1 MDTDTVFFPNLSL
14 KPTYGELNEFYDKYH
29 DRVRRHGLVQ
39 LERDALYVD
48 LKVVLD
54 QKDKLAS
61 MIADAKGQILDM
73 FDMKEF
79 NKNAVKEIATL
90 LGMKLT
96 KTVNIRCEPIF
107 VGTAEIDIDSDGE
120 DVDWEDVLEFSCEHN
135 GEVDV
140 DLTLD
145 DVSIEVEDE

>member
-1 MDTDTVFFPNLSL
+1 
-14 KPTYGELNEFYDKYH
+14 
-29 DRVRRHGLVQ
+29 
-39 LERDALYVD
+39 
-48 LKVVLD
+48 
-54 QKDKLAS
+54 
-61 MIADAKGQILDM
+61 MIHNAKGQILDM
-73 FDMKEF
+73 FDMGAF
-79 NKNAVKEIATL
+79 NKAGVKEIARMID
-90 LGMKLT
+90 MKLT

-120 DVDWEDVLEFSCEHN
+120 DVDWEDVLDFSCEHN

>member
-1 MDTDTVFFPNLSL
+1 MDTELLP
-14 KPTYGELNEFYDKYH
+14 KPIHATYSELNEFYDKNYN
-29 DRVRRHGLVQ
+29 RVNLVQ
-39 LERDALYVD
+39 LERDALYAD
-48 LKVVLD
+48 LKIVLD
-54 QKDKLAS
+54 QKDALEL
-61 MIADAKGQILDM
+61 MIHNAKGQILDM
-73 FDMKEF
+73 FDMRAF
-79 NKNAVKEIATL
+79 NKAGVKEIARMID
-90 LGMKLT
+90 MKLT

>member
-1 MDTDTVFFPNLSL
+1 MGTELLPEPIHATW
-14 KPTYGELNEFYDKYH
+14 GELNDFYQKNYN
-29 DRVRRHGLVQ
+29 RVNLVQ
-39 LERDALYVD
+39 LERDALYAD

-54 QKDKLAS
+54 QKDELAL
-61 MIADAKGQILDM
+61 MIHNAKGQILDM
-73 FDMKEF
+73 FDMRAF
-79 NKNAVKEIATL
+79 NKAGVKEIARMID
-90 LGMKLT
+90 MKLT

-120 DVDWEDVLEFSCEHN
+120 DVDWEDVLDFSCEHN

>member
-1 MDTDTVFFPNLSL
+1 M
-14 KPTYGELNEFYDKYH
+14 TYLNSYTETL
-29 DRVRRHGLVQ
+29 R
-39 LERDALYVD
+39 LERDALYAD

-54 QKDKLAS
+54 QKDELAL
-61 MIADAKGQILDM
+61 MIHNAKGQILDM
-73 FDMKEF
+73 FDMEEF
-79 NKNAVKEIATL
+79 NKAGVKEIARMI
-90 LGMKLT
+90 GMKLT

-120 DVDWEDVLEFSCEHN
+120 DVDWEDVLDFSCEHN

>member
-14 KPTYGELNEFYDKYH
+14 KPTWGELNEFYDKYH
-29 DRVRRHGLVQ
+29 NRVSLVQ
-39 LERDALYVD
+39 LERDALYAD
-48 LKVVLD
+48 LKGVLD
-54 QKDKLAS
+54 QKDELAL
-61 MIADAKGQILDM
+61 MIENAKGQIIDM
-73 FDMKEF
+73 FDMEEF
-79 NKNAVKEIATL
+79 NKQGVKEIARM

-96 KTVNIRCEPIF
+96 KTVNIRCEPVF

-120 DVDWEDVLEFSCEHN
+120 DVDWEELLNFSCEHDGN
-135 GEVDV
+135 VDV

>member
-1 MDTDTVFFPNLSL
+1 M
-14 KPTYGELNEFYDKYH
+14 TYLNSYTEPII
-29 DRVRRHGLVQ
+29 
-39 LERDALYVD
+39 LERDALYDD
-48 LKVVLD
+48 LKIVLD
-54 QKDKLAS
+54 QKDELS
-61 MIADAKGQILDM
+61 LMIENAKRQVLDM
-73 FDMKEF
+73 FDMRDF
-79 NKNAVKEIATL
+79 NKDAVKEIARM

-107 VGTAEIDIDSDGE
+107 IGTAEIDIDSDGE
-120 DVDWEDVLEFSCEHN
+120 DVDWEDVLRFYCEHN

>member
-1 MDTDTVFFPNLSL
+1 M
-14 KPTYGELNEFYDKYH
+14 TYINSYTETL
-29 DRVRRHGLVQ
+29 RS
-39 LERDALYVD
+39 ERDGLYDD
-48 LKVVLD
+48 LKIVLD
-54 QKDKLAS
+54 QKDALS
-61 MIADAKGQILDM
+61 LMIENAKGQILDM
-73 FDMKEF
+73 IDMRDF
-79 NKNAVKEIATL
+79 NKDAVKEIARM

-107 VGTAEIDIDSDGE
+107 IGTAEIDIDSDGE
-120 DVDWEDVLEFSCEHN
+120 DVDWEDVLDFSCEHN

>member
-29 DRVRRHGLVQ
+29 DRVSLVQ
-39 LERDALYVD
+39 LERDALYAD
-48 LKVVLD
+48 LKGVLD
-54 QKDKLAS
+54 QKDELAL
-61 MIADAKGQILDM
+61 MIENAKGQIIDM
-73 FDMKEF
+73 FDMEEF
-79 NKNAVKEIATL
+79 NKQGVKEIARM

-96 KTVNIRCEPIF
+96 KTVNIRCEPVF

-120 DVDWEDVLEFSCEHN
+120 DMDWEELLNFSCEHDGN
-135 GEVDV
+135 VDV

-145 DVSIEVEDE
+145 DVSIEVSDE

>member
-1 MDTDTVFFPNLSL
+1 MTYLEKIDSDTQHFGSERVVLYDDL
-14 KPTYGELNEFYDKYH
+14 KKALD
-29 DRVRRHGLVQ
+29 Q
-39 LERDALYVD
+39 RDALS
-48 LKVVLD
+48 L
-54 QKDKLAS
+54 
-61 MIADAKGQILDM
+61 MIENAKGQILDM
-73 FDMKEF
+73 FDMRAF
-79 NKNAVKEIATL
+79 NKAGVKEIARMID
-90 LGMKLT
+90 MKLT

-120 DVDWEDVLEFSCEHN
+120 DVDWEDVLDFSCEHN

>member
-1 MDTDTVFFPNLSL
+1 M
-14 KPTYGELNEFYDKYH
+14 TYLNSYTETL
-29 DRVRRHGLVQ
+29 R
-39 LERDALYVD
+39 LERDALYDD
-48 LKVVLD
+48 LKIVLD
-54 QKDKLAS
+54 QKDELAL
-61 MIADAKGQILDM
+61 MIENAKGQILDM
-73 FDMKEF
+73 FDMEEF
-79 NKNAVKEIATL
+79 NKAGVKEIARMI
-90 LGMKLT
+90 GMKLT

-120 DVDWEDVLEFSCEHN
+120 DVDWEDVLDFSCEHN

>member
-14 KPTYGELNEFYDKYH
+14 KPTWGELNEFYDKYH
-29 DRVRRHGLVQ
+29 DRVSLVQ
-39 LERDALYVD
+39 LERDALYAD
-48 LKVVLD
+48 LKGVLD
-54 QKDKLAS
+54 QKDELAL
-61 MIADAKGQILDM
+61 MIENAKGQIIDM
-73 FDMKEF
+73 FDMEEF
-79 NKNAVKEIATL
+79 NKQGVKEIARM

-96 KTVNIRCEPIF
+96 KTVNIRCEPVF

-120 DVDWEDVLEFSCEHN
+120 DMDWEELLNFSCEHDGN
-135 GEVDV
+135 VDV